1 MGAEGAAGVPAA
13 DRLICRRAV
22 WAVAGVGAIAA
33 RASGEGGQIFPAA
46 WARRLACTAGVDPGA
61 GRLAVGR
68 LGSGPWAD
76 QCLVAQMEWAAVAG
90 TGGMGGTATWGL
102 RTGEPEGLTWET

>member
-1 MGAEGAAGVPAA
+1 MSIPTPPQDGAPSAAPGSDASPAP
-13 DRLICRRAV
+13 DPHDTV
-22 WAVAGVGAIAA
+22 QP
-33 RASGEGGQIFPAA
+33 ASPELLMI
-46 WARRLACTAGVDPGA
+46 R
-61 GRLAVGR
+61 RLAVGR